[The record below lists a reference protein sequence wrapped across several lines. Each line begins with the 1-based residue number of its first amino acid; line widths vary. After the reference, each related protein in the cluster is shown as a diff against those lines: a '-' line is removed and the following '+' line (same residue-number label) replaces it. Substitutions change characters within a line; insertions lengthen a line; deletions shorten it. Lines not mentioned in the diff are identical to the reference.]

1 MTSFPISTLRPR
13 KWIRDRKV
21 DKARKGIF
29 SAGLSVKV
37 VVTVHGAL
45 DRASEAIP
53 V

>member
-1 MTSFPISTLRPR
+1 MTYALRGTLVLN
-13 KWIRDRKV
+13 IV
-21 DKARKGIF
+21 LNVF